1 MFVFVSSLGLLQ
13 WFFRV
18 SHLAFP
24 ILHLESETLVK
35 LHWREGRRLNWYVQR
50 HLVII
55 SARARFLE
63 HLTAPMT
70 SYDQPVK
77 VMSKRSFSST
87 RHTSALAT
95 KLLQLHTDPSVYKTT
110 AATHE
115 CTE

>member
-1 MFVFVSSLGLLQ
+1 MTSYDQPVQVMNKRSFSGA
-13 WFFRV
+13 
-18 SHLAFP
+18 SHISPFLAIIF
-24 ILHLESETLVK
+24 
-35 LHWREGRRLNWYVQR
+35 WR
-50 HLVII
+50 
-55 SARARFLE
+55 E

-110 AATHE
+110 TATHE
-115 CTE
+115 YTE

>member
-1 MFVFVSSLGLLQ
+1 MFVFVGSLD
-13 WFFRV
+13 
-18 SHLAFP
+18 
-24 ILHLESETLVK
+24 
-35 LHWREGRRLNWYVQR
+35 
-50 HLVII
+50 II
-55 SARARFLE
+55 SAVSLLVFVFVGER
-63 HLTAPMT
+63 LTAPMT

-110 AATHE
+110 AAAHE